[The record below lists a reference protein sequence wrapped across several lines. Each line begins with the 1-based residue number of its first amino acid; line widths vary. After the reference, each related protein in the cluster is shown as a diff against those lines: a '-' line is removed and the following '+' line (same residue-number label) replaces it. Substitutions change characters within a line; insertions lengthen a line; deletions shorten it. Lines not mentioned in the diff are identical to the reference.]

1 MDRIT
6 KDKLGRYG
14 LSIKANRKRQLHL
27 TNAAKWTQKEFCKD
41 ICSQNALI
49 NMERG
54 HAGRFRDNYLML
66 AEKLDLKIT
75 HNPDLDKKIEPLTK
89 RLYHALEYY
98 DLDDIKKTTR
108 KLSNC
113 LVHVKDFLWYCDLYQ
128 VVKAVEQHYLHQ
140 NYLSPDD
147 RVYFADM
154 IDEFSSDWDDIIKSI
169 VFLSAF
175 LDFESEEYR
184 DRFYELDIA
193 SNKADFNKVNSM
205 LFYLAED
212 YNSKLFVLFQE
223 LEAEWTE
230 KKNINRLID
239 LYNQKL
245 ILNSYFD
252 AYELRQVEDK
262 IIAMIQTHLIPKQKL
277 IEAYFN
283 LGIAFLKMNDYAETI
298 KMMKKCI
305 ENDVRKKKLTFV
317 YLAHAQRM
325 SGQRIMIPH
334 YTKRELEHFS
344 AIYAKIYEFFSNLD
358 QISEEQSETYLMD
371 EILPMMNPDDDI
383 TIEIFQEE
391 LNLLVERT
399 NHYKAMMIYMKKTK
413 KA

>member
-154 IDEFSSDWDDIIKSI
+154 IDEFSSDWDDILKLL
-169 VFLSAF
+169 VFTSAY
-175 LDFESEEYR
+175 LDFDSEEYR
-184 DRFYELDIA
+184 DRFYEFNLA
-193 SNKADFNKVNSM
+193 NNRAAFNKVNTLS
-205 LFYLAED
+205 FYLTD
-212 YNSKLFVLFQE
+212 NHNTKLFLLIQE

-230 KKNINRLID
+230 KKNIIRLID
-239 LYNQKL
+239 LYNMELLHK
-245 ILNSYFD
+245 SYYD
-252 AYELRQVEDK
+252 VYELRQADIK
-262 IIAMIQTHLIPKQKL
+262 ITNMIQTHSIPKQKL
-277 IEAYFN
+277 AETYYN
-283 LGIAFLKMNDYAETI
+283 LGTAYLKIKDYNKTI
-298 KMMKKCI
+298 DMMKKCI
-305 ENDVRKKKLTFV
+305 DNDIKKKKQAFA

-325 SGQRIMIPH
+325 LGQEIVIPH
-334 YTKRELEHFS
+334 YTKKELNHFP
-344 AIYAKIYEFFSNLD
+344 AIYSPIYHYYSNLNR
-358 QISEEQSETYLMD
+358 ISEEQSEIYLMN
-371 EILPMMNPDDDI
+371 EILPLVHPED
-383 TIEIFQEE
+383 EIIVETFQEE
-391 LNLLVERT
+391 LDLLVDKT
-399 NHYKAMMIYMKKTK
+399 NHYKSMMIYMKKTK

>member
-49 NMERG
+49 NMEKG

-154 IDEFSSDWDDIIKSI
+154 IDEFSSDWDDILKLL
-169 VFLSAF
+169 VFTSAY
-175 LDFESEEYR
+175 LDFDSEEYR
-184 DRFYELDIA
+184 DRFYEFNLA
-193 SNKADFNKVNSM
+193 NNRAAFNKVNTLS
-205 LFYLAED
+205 FYLTD
-212 YNSKLFVLFQE
+212 NHNTKLFLLIQE

-230 KKNINRLID
+230 KKNIIRLID
-239 LYNQKL
+239 LYNMELLHK
-245 ILNSYFD
+245 SYYD
-252 AYELRQVEDK
+252 VYELRQADIK
-262 IIAMIQTHLIPKQKL
+262 ITNMIQTHSIPKQKL
-277 IEAYFN
+277 AETYYN
-283 LGIAFLKMNDYAETI
+283 LGTAYLKIKDYEKTTD
-298 KMMKKCI
+298 MMKKCI
-305 ENDVRKKKLTFV
+305 EYDVKKKKLSFV

-325 SGQRIMIPH
+325 CGQKIVIPY
-334 YTKRELEHFS
+334 YTQEELNHFP
-344 AIYAKIYEFFSNLD
+344 AIYSPIFKFYSNLNH
-358 QISEEQSETYLMD
+358 ISVEQSESYLMD

-391 LNLLVERT
+391 LSLLVDKT

>member
-175 LDFESEEYR
+175 LDFDSEEYR
-184 DRFYELDIA
+184 DYFNELNIIK
-193 SNKADFNKVNSM
+193 NKAAFNKVNVM
-205 LFYLAED
+205 MFYLSEN
-212 YNSKLFVLFQE
+212 YNSKLFLISKE
-223 LEAEWTE
+223 LEVEWTE
-230 KKNINRLID
+230 KKNVMRLLD
-239 LYNQKL
+239 LYQLKL
-245 ILNSYFD
+245 LHNSYFD
-252 AYELRQVEDK
+252 VYELRQVEGK
-262 IIAMIQTHLIPKQKL
+262 ITSMIKDYPVPKQKL
-277 IEAYFN
+277 AETYYN
-283 LGIAFLKMNDYAETI
+283 LGIAYLKMKDYDKTI
-298 KMMKKCI
+298 DMMKKCI
-305 ENDVRKKKLTFV
+305 EYDIKKKKQAFA

-325 SGQRIMIPH
+325 SGQEIVIPH
-334 YTKRELEHFS
+334 YTKKELNHFP
-344 AIYAKIYEFFSNLD
+344 AIYSPIYRYYTNLNR
-358 QISEEQSETYLMD
+358 ISEEQSEVYLMN
-371 EILPMMNPDDDI
+371 EILPLVHPED
-383 TIEIFQEE
+383 EIIVETFQEE
-391 LNLLVERT
+391 LDLLVDKT
-399 NHYKAMMIYMKKTK
+399 NHYKSMMIYMKKTK

>member
-154 IDEFSSDWDDIIKSI
+154 IDEFSSDWDDILKLL
-169 VFLSAF
+169 VFTSAY
-175 LDFESEEYR
+175 LDFDSEEYR
-184 DRFYELDIA
+184 DRFYEFNLA
-193 SNKADFNKVNSM
+193 NNRAAFNKVNTLS
-205 LFYLAED
+205 FYLTD
-212 YNSKLFVLFQE
+212 NHNTKLFLLIQE

-230 KKNINRLID
+230 KKNIIRLID
-239 LYNQKL
+239 LYNMELLHK
-245 ILNSYFD
+245 SYYD
-252 AYELRQVEDK
+252 VYELRQADIK
-262 IIAMIQTHLIPKQKL
+262 ITNMIQTHSIPKQKL
-277 IEAYFN
+277 AETYYN
-283 LGIAFLKMNDYAETI
+283 LGTAYLKIKDYEKTTD
-298 KMMKKCI
+298 MMKKCI
-305 ENDVRKKKLTFV
+305 EYDVKKKKLSFV

-325 SGQRIMIPH
+325 CGQKIVIPY
-334 YTKRELEHFS
+334 YTQEELNHFP
-344 AIYAKIYEFFSNLD
+344 AIYSPIFQFYSNLNH
-358 QISEEQSETYLMD
+358 ISVEQSESYLMD

-391 LNLLVERT
+391 LSLLVDKT

>member
-169 VFLSAF
+169 VFLSAY
-175 LDFESEEYR
+175 LDFDSEEYR
-184 DRFYELDIA
+184 DRFYEFNLA
-193 SNKADFNKVNSM
+193 NNRAAFNKVNTLS
-205 LFYLAED
+205 FYLTD
-212 YNSKLFVLFQE
+212 NHNTKLFLLIQE

-230 KKNINRLID
+230 KKNIIRLID
-239 LYNQKL
+239 LYNMELLHK
-245 ILNSYFD
+245 SYYD
-252 AYELRQVEDK
+252 VYELRQADIK
-262 IIAMIQTHLIPKQKL
+262 ITNMIQTHSIPKQKL
-277 IEAYFN
+277 AETYYN
-283 LGIAFLKMNDYAETI
+283 LGTAYLKIKDYEKTTD
-298 KMMKKCI
+298 MMKKCI
-305 ENDVRKKKLTFV
+305 EYDVKKKKLSFV

-325 SGQRIMIPH
+325 CGQKIVIPY
-334 YTKRELEHFS
+334 YTQEELNHFP
-344 AIYAKIYEFFSNLD
+344 AIYSPIFQFYSNLNH
-358 QISEEQSETYLMD
+358 ISVEQSESYLMD

-391 LNLLVERT
+391 LSLLVDKT